1 MKRILTALAILIA
14 ALTGAQA
21 QNATRVIPLQN
32 NKPVNASNPLYV
44 QGTFS
49 ATLSGFA
56 PGASYASLTATGS
69 SARTALPTGITA
81 VVFNT
86 GTTAVSCA
94 LGNSSITAVANENII
109 QASSWLAF
117 TVGSNVDIACIDQG
131 AADTTSNVVVISG
144 GAGLPTGAGGGG
156 SGGSGLSVT
165 DGASFTASTSPFTP
179 SGGEYNSSPSALT
192 SGKQGMLA
200 LNQYRAAFVDV
211 MTSNSNLYTALTS
224 SIPCLNATA
233 YNTNSYTT
241 GSTSP
246 VSCDLNSNFY
256 VSGMP
261 TLLTAVQS
269 PPPMNVNGTATA
281 QTGSTP
287 GTVQTG
293 TVIAAN
299 TAPVPAASGG
309 LTTYFLQPT
318 ASTNSV
324 NVKATAGQVYWVL
337 AENNSATVN
346 YLRFYNSASGPTC
359 SSATGLITQIQIPA
373 STSVGGVNIPLP
385 FGIPFST
392 GIGICVTSGYATTDT
407 TNATATAISLTIGY
421 N

>member
-1 MKRILTALAILIA
+1 MMRKALVVLGLLLFGIVPVAAQNIVKLSALSSVGNIPASPGTGIVQLLNLYGQYATGTFTVAGLTTGTLAIEGLSCNA
-14 ALTGAQA
+14 AGTNWNSLQVFPFTSSTGQ
-21 QNATRVIPLQN
+21 T
-32 NKPVNASNPLYV
+32 
-44 QGTFS
+44 T
-49 ATLSGFA
+49 
-56 PGASYASLTATGS
+56 
-69 SARTALPTGITA
+69 ITA
-81 VVFNT
+81 NGIYFGAISGLCGLRLRGNT
-86 GTTAVSCA
+86 VTSGTAAV
-94 LGNSSITAVANENII
+94 SITA
-109 QASSWLAF
+109 SS
-117 TVGSNVDIACIDQG
+117 
-131 AADTTSNVVVISG
+131 SG
-144 GAGLPTGAGGGG
+144 GAGGGG
-156 SGGSGLSVT
+156 GGGGSGSVT
-165 DGASFTASTSPFTP
+165 QGTVPWIVDVTTS
-179 SGGEYNSSPSALT
+179 SNNLYSALT
-192 SGKQGMLA
+192 A
-200 LNQYRAAFVDV
+200 
-211 MTSNSNLYTALTS
+211 

-261 TLLTAVQS
+261 TLITAVES

-287 GTVQTG
+287 GTAQTG

-346 YLRFYNSASGPTC
+346 YLRLYNTSSAPTC
-359 SSATGLITQIQIPA
+359 SSASLLITQIQIPA